1 MKKSASFFV
10 TKKEKEVII
19 LKRKDITEKIGEL
32 NLKIAKANE
41 ELDEIELNYKKK
53 RLEIRKYKNEAAGLQ
68 LELQELELENC
79 KEIKEKKE
87 ITRIQKQTV
96 KKYAD
101 INNEYYSQEKNYY
114 NSGDAYKSYIERN
127 VLPYN
132 E

>member
-1 MKKSASFFV
+1 MN
-10 TKKEKEVII
+10 
-19 LKRKDITEKIGEL
+19 RKDITDKIGDL

-41 ELDEIELNYKKK
+41 DLNEIELNYKKK
-53 RLEIRKYKNEAAGLQ
+53 KIEIRKYKNEVAGLQ

-79 KEIKEKKE
+79 KEIKEQKK
-87 ITRIQKQTV
+87 ITRTQNQTL
-96 KKYAD
+96 KRYLD
-101 INNEYYSQEKNYY
+101 IDNEYYSQEKNYH

>member
-1 MKKSASFFV
+1 MNR
-10 TKKEKEVII
+10 KE
-19 LKRKDITEKIGEL
+19 ITEKIGEI

-53 RLEIRKYKNEAAGLQ
+53 KLEIRKYKNEAAGLQ
-68 LELQELELENC
+68 LELQEFELENC
-79 KEIKEKKE
+79 KEIKEQKE
-87 ITRIQKQTV
+87 ITRIQKQTL

-101 INNEYYSQEKNYY
+101 INNEYYSREKNYY
-114 NSGDAYKSYIERN
+114 NSGSAYKNYIERN